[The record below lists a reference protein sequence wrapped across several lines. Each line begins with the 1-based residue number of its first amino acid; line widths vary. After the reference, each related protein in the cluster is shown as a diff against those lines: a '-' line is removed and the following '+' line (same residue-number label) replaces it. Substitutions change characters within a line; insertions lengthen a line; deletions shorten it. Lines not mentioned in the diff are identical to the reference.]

1 MDISKIDKN
10 FDLPKIE
17 GMELDWYDI
26 EEAPFKIYGVKRE
39 GEQFVR
45 MDQATA
51 KATSEGVFGLSQH
64 TAGGRVRFRSDA
76 PGVALAAKQG
86 GFMIFPHMT
95 ICGTTG
101 FDLYVNGNFNGTYMP
116 DYQTHKTQGHV
127 GNDQFFWFKKGE
139 MNDMMVEF
147 PLYNDVQKVMIGLPK
162 GSRVETPKP
171 YTIEKPFVFYGS
183 SITQGGC
190 ASRPGTCYQ
199 SHISRHFDADYINLG
214 FSGSGRGETVIAD
227 YMANL
232 DMSLFVLDYDH
243 NAPNAEWLKNTHEPL
258 FLKIREKHPD
268 VPVLMV
274 SHPAYDPYWLQGR
287 ERYAIIEQTYNN
299 ALARGDKHVAIID
312 GSTFFEAPFAGDCM
326 VDNVHPTDL
335 GFYFMAKKMIPAIEK
350 LLKEA

>member
-10 FDLPKIE
+10 FALPSFDGMDLE
-17 GMELDWYDI
+17 WYDI
-26 EEAPFKIYGVKRE
+26 EAAPFRIYGVYRE

-51 KATSEGVFGLSQH
+51 KATGEGVFGLSQH
-64 TAGGRVRFRSDA
+64 TAGGRIRFTTDA
-76 PGVALAAKQG
+76 HAVALAAKQN

-101 FDLYVNGNFNGTYMP
+101 FDMYVGGLFAGTFMP
-116 DYQTHKTQGHV
+116 DYQSRKMEGCVAFDH
-127 GNDQFFWFKKGE
+127 FSWFKKGQ
-139 MNDMMVEF
+139 MNEILVEF

-162 GSRVETPKP
+162 GSKLDVAKP
-171 YTIEKPFVFYGS
+171 YAIEKPFVYYGS

-199 SHISRHFDADYINLG
+199 SYISRHFDADYINLG

-243 NAPNAEWLKNTHEPL
+243 NAPNARWLKNTHEPL

-274 SHPAYDPYWLQGR
+274 SHPAYDPYWLEGR
-287 ERYAIIEQTYNN
+287 ERYAIIEQTYKN

-312 GSTFFEAPFAGDCM
+312 GSAFFEAPFACDCM

-335 GFYFMAKKMIPAIEK
+335 GFAFMAKKMIPEIEK
-350 LLKEA
+350 LLKTV